1 MKISTQA
8 LWTGVHL
15 VPPWP
20 LSDISVAK
28 VCISF
33 RDCSLLIFP
42 IAQNKTGKPADT
54 CQENFFHHNSLK
66 RFRLQVD
73 DKMGQKIWIPLSCN
87 VANSLLL
94 VCIFWLWLEV
104 SKILP
109 SMINTVTIS
118 YSMSGTARG
127 VLSCC
132 LGIIINSLALTL
144 TDYWRVS
151 YVITLLKRPS
161 WISFLPIS

>member
-20 LSDISVAK
+20 LSEVSDAK

-33 RDCSLLIFP
+33 WDCSLLIFP

-54 CQENFFHHNSLK
+54 CQENFFHHNSRK

-73 DKMGQKIWIPLSCN
+73 DKMGQKIWIPWRCK

-118 YSMSGTARG
+118 YCVSGTAQG